1 MGHFDTQITSKYLR
15 GLEQE
20 DILHIG
26 RLHSPL
32 NGLKIKQNSM
42 GELK

>member
-15 GLEQE
+15 GLEQD
-20 DILHIG
+20 DILQTG

-32 NGLKIKQNSM
+32 NGVKIKQGLM
-42 GELK
+42 GGLK

>member
-20 DILHIG
+20 DILDIG
-26 RLHSPL
+26 RMTSPL
-32 NGLKIKQNSM
+32 NNVNLKK
-42 GELK
+42 